1 MIKPLTPQF
10 RDDILESLNKQL
22 EELDSCESNSYVVLQ
37 KNIFNQLKKIIQSL
51 PDGYPIPVER
61 RNGNE

>member
-10 RDDILESLNKQL
+10 RDNILESLNKQL

-37 KNIFNQLKKIIQSL
+37 KNIFNQLKK
-51 PDGYPIPVER
+51 
-61 RNGNE
+61 

>member
-10 RDDILESLNKQL
+10 RDNILESLNKQL

-37 KNIFNQLKKIIQSL
+37 KNIFNQFKKIIKSL
-51 PDGYPIPVER
+51 PDGCPIPVER